1 MCGPI
6 NPSSF
11 GKNKYFILFIDDHSR
26 KTWVYF
32 LKQKFEAFMTFKIFN
47 AFVEKES
54 GYEIKSLRS
63 DRGGEL
69 SSKEFNNL
77 CKSNEIRHP
86 LTIPT

>member
-1 MCGPI
+1 
-6 NPSSF
+6 
-11 GKNKYFILFIDDHSR
+11 
-26 KTWVYF
+26 
-32 LKQKFEAFMTFKIFN
+32 MTFKIFN